1 MDVKLTPGLLSL
13 IFTQWAPG
21 VAARAWGGSTVTEKK
36 LLQNRWA
43 STGLVGKTRLSFSLY
58 SVKAALHFRK
68 ECLLSFA
75 AIRCSAMNQAGGK
88 RSCFCVVASC
98 TITFLSTSGM
108 VAPPR
113 PAKSRPCPAPPRP
126 AKLTKSAGSSGA
138 KLTADSID
146 TPFHYA
152 QK

>member
-21 VAARAWGGSTVTEKK
+21 VAARAWGWGGSNVTEKK

-113 PAKSRPCPAPPRP
+113 PVEKQAAPPREKQALP
-126 AKLTKSAGSSGA
+126 RLYT
-138 KLTADSID
+138 
-146 TPFHYA
+146 
-152 QK
+152 